1 MTVKYLICATDPRG
15 IADAIALGYTAIAIN
30 RFATP
35 EKNDI
40 RVVRRFHD
48 LIPLAGVTQMIRG
61 SDFKMN
67 PEAGEFERFV
77 ESGRGRWIGEPEL
90 PDAA

>member
-1 MTVKYLICATDPRG
+1 MTVIYLVCGTNACG
-15 IADAIALGYTAIAIN
+15 VEDALAMGYTAIAIN

-35 EKNDI
+35 EKDDV
-40 RVVRRFHD
+40 RVVRRYHEM
-48 LIPLAGVTQMIRG
+48 IPLAGVTQMIRG
-61 SDFKMN
+61 SDFTAN
-67 PEAGEFERFV
+67 PEAREFVQFV